1 MGLTAIRQ
9 YFGLITCFEK
19 NWEKMLGKLAEIE
32 ENSDAKSIYSG
43 VTSIGEANI
52 LNPGYIA
59 AFLIQLLNCLGVNV
73 LVFVF

>member
-1 MGLTAIRQ
+1 
-9 YFGLITCFEK
+9 
-19 NWEKMLGKLAEIE
+19 MLGKLAEIE